1 MRINNILLRVMSNV
15 QSYTGNVGIAY
26 VQHHPNGG

>member
-15 QSYTGNVGIAY
+15 QSTTGIVGIVH
-26 VQHHPNGG
+26 VQHYPDGG